1 MCPGSGYDPI
11 TKNWN
16 KDIDCCNWDGV
27 ECDHSTGDIIGLDL
41 SCGMLQGIIHPNTTL
56 FNLPRLQT
64 LNIAHNAFVA
74 SQFPSEIPRFSHSLT
89 HLNISDCIFT
99 GQMPS
104 EISFLSKL
112 VSIDL
117 SNNLP
122 GFQIQPNAFNNL
134 LQNCSR
140 LRELVMWYVNISLVL
155 PAYLNISSSLES
167 LDLSTTGLLGK
178 LPDNIFNLPRLE
190 KLDLSNNY
198 NLTGQLPIMTST
210 DNNPLK
216 WLDLSSTG
224 LSGEI
229 FNSTRHLKS
238 INYLA
243 LSNFSLV
250 GSLPESLANLTHL
263 ITIDLSYNML
273 SGTLPSWLFTF
284 PSLENIHLHYNM
296 FTGGLPSNWL
306 YLQSLRTLTLS
317 GNQFDGEVNQ
327 GSTIPPSFTQLIN
340 LSVLDLSY
348 NKFIGIWDLDTLFL
362 SIPNLR
368 YLDLS
373 YSGLSVMSNN
383 SNWYAN
389 PAFTHLGLA
398 SCNLTIFPK
407 SLRAMINVAYLDL
420 SNNEIHGDVPDWAGE
435 IGGNALSHLNLSHN
449 SITSLPQF
457 QWNRLEDLYLQSNMI
472 QGTFPLSVC
481 NMSHLHCLDMS
492 NNSIG
497 GSIPH
502 CLRDISS
509 LQVIDLRTNHF
520 HGTIPSFCEN
530 HNVIGGLFLNGNR
543 LQGALPT
550 SLSSCESLE
559 ILDVGNNHLNG
570 TFPGWLGGLVNL
582 QVLILKSNN
591 FHGRIEIPSK
601 VKLPFPSLIVFDLS
615 HNTFEGHLP
624 DIYFQ
629 NFNSMKD
636 VPKEKTYPEYLSFYG
651 LYFYT
656 IIVTVKG
663 YDLQFTK
670 ILDDYMI
677 VDLSNNKFTGD
688 IPNVIGTLKSLITL
702 NLSHNSLN
710 GRIPYSLGNLSEME
724 SLDLSWNQ
732 LTGEIPQ
739 SLAGITALSVLNLS
753 QNHLVGRI
761 PEGTQFGS
769 FENSFGGN
777 SGLCGHPLPK
787 MCDPHPREPLVEVDS
802 DEEESGFTWRSV
814 MIGYACGTL
823 FGLLAGF
830 LMLSFGRPKWFTEIS
845 DAAEHMILKRRSKQR
860 YIYIGR

>member
-1 MCPGSGYDPI
+1 MSYTDFRDMCPGSGYDPI

-56 FNLPRLQT
+56 FNLPRLQR
-64 LNIAHNAFVA
+64 LNIAYNDFDD
-74 SQFPSEIPRFSHSLT
+74 SQFPREIARFSHSLT
-89 HLNISDCIFT
+89 HLNISQCGFT

-140 LRELVMWYVNISLVL
+140 LRELVMGNVNISWVL

-167 LDLSTTGLLGK
+167 LDLHGTGLQGK
-178 LPDNIFNLPRLE
+178 LP
-190 KLDLSNNY
+190 Y
-198 NLTGQLPIMTST
+198 NM
-210 DNNPLK
+210 
-216 WLDLSSTG
+216 
-224 LSGEI
+224 
-229 FNSTRHLKS
+229 
-238 INYLA
+238 
-243 LSNFSLV
+243 V

-263 ITIDLSYNML
+263 ITLDLSYNML

-284 PSLENIHLHYNM
+284 PSLENIYLDNNM

-348 NKFIGIWDLDTLFL
+348 NKFIGIWDLDTLFS
-362 SIPNLR
+362 SIPKLI
-368 YLDLS
+368 YLQLS

-389 PAFTHLGLA
+389 PAFKRLGLA
-398 SCNLTIFPK
+398 SCNLTMFPK

-457 QWNRLEDLYLQSNMI
+457 QWNRLEDLDLQSNMI
-472 QGTFPLSVC
+472 QGPFPLSIC
-481 NMSHLHCLDMS
+481 NMSYLYYLDMS
-492 NNSIG
+492 HNSFG
-497 GSIPH
+497 GSIPQ
-502 CLRDISS
+502 CLRDISG
-509 LQVIDLRTNHF
+509 LQLIDLRTNHF

-530 HNVIGGLFLNGNR
+530 HTDIRGLFLNGNR

-550 SLSSCESLE
+550 SLPSCEWLE

-582 QVLILKSNN
+582 RVLILKSNN
-591 FHGRIEIPSK
+591 FHGRIEIPSP
-601 VKLPFPSLIVFDLS
+601 VKLTFPSLIVFDLS

-629 NFNSMKD
+629 NFISMKD
-636 VPKEKTYPEYLSFYG
+636 VPEKETKPNYLSLIG

-688 IPNVIGTLKSLITL
+688 IPNVIGTLESLITL
-702 NLSHNSLN
+702 NLSHNNLN
-710 GRIPYSLGNLSEME
+710 GRIPDALGNLSEME

-777 SGLCGHPLPK
+777 SGLCSAF
-787 MCDPHPREPLVEVDS
+787 R
-802 DEEESGFTWRSV
+802 
-814 MIGYACGTL
+814 
-823 FGLLAGF
+823 LLYHKVANC
-830 LMLSFGRPKWFTEIS
+830 
-845 DAAEHMILKRRSKQR
+845 
-860 YIYIGR
+860 